1 MKTFLRHL
9 SPTRKSHPPRALT
22 GVVLAALFS
31 GLAAAQ
37 GLKPSPPIVAPASAP
52 SSAPAA
58 TPAVHPLVGT
68 WSWTL
73 PGKTCTETWQYRAD
87 GKRLGTS
94 GEEVT
99 QGDYQIPVK
108 PTTAGFYPLTETV
121 TGSNGKRDC
130 SGDLHADGD
139 ESVIRFIQ
147 FSPTQDQFIVC
158 KAASLEACFGPLKR
172 VP

>member
-1 MKTFLRHL
+1 MKTSLRYP
-9 SPTRKSHPPRALT
+9 SPLRKSRASCA
-22 GVVLAALFS
+22 LAFAVFAGLFNS
-31 GLAAAQ
+31 LAAAQ
-37 GLKPSPPIVAPASAP
+37 GLKPSPSIAAPA
-52 SSAPAA
+52 SAPAA
-58 TPAVHPLVGT
+58 TPATHPLVGT

-99 QGDYQIPVK
+99 QGDYQVPPT
-108 PTTAGFYPLTETV
+108 PTTTGFYPLTETV
-121 TGSNGKRDC
+121 TNSNGKRDC

-147 FSPTQDQFIVC
+147 FSPKQDQFIVC
-158 KAASLEACFGPLKR
+158 KEASLKACFGPLKR

>member
-1 MKTFLRHL
+1 MSL
-9 SPTRKSHPPRALT
+9 SRRLPQSLASLVLPTL
-22 GVVLAALFS
+22 LCC
-31 GLAAAQ
+31 GLAQAQ
-37 GLKPSPPIVAPASAP
+37 SARP
-52 SSAPAA
+52 APAA
-58 TPAVHPLVGT
+58 KPAGAAAAHPLVGT

-73 PGKTCTETWQYRAD
+73 PGKPCTETWQYRAD
-87 GKRLGTS
+87 GRRLGTS

-99 QGDYQIPVK
+99 QGDYQVPAK
-108 PTTAGFYPLTETV
+108 PTTTGFYPLTETV

-147 FSPTQDQFIVC
+147 FSPKQDQFIVC

-172 VP
+172 VPG

>member
-1 MKTFLRHL
+1 MKTFAR
-9 SPTRKSHPPRALT
+9 SPSPVHKGHASRALA

-31 GLAAAQ
+31 GPAAAQ
-37 GLKPSPPIVAPASAP
+37 ALKPSSAIAAPA
-52 SSAPAA
+52 SAPAA
-58 TPAVHPLVGT
+58 TPAVHPIVGT

-73 PGKTCTETWQYRAD
+73 PGKTCSETWQYRAD
-87 GKRLGTS
+87 GKRLSTS

-99 QGDYQIPVK
+99 QGDYQVPAK
-108 PTTAGFYPLTETV
+108 PTTTGFYPLTETV

-139 ESVIRFIQ
+139 ESVIRFLQ
-147 FSPTQDQFIVC
+147 FSPKQDQFIVC

-172 VP
+172 IPG

>member
-1 MKTFLRHL
+1 MKTFPRHP
-9 SPTRKSHPPRALT
+9 SPIHKSRASRALT
-22 GVVLAALFS
+22 GALLAALFS

-37 GLKPSPPIVAPASAP
+37 GLKPSPSIVAPGP
-52 SSAPAA
+52 SSAA
-58 TPAVHPLVGT
+58 TAAVHPLVGT

-73 PGKTCTETWQYRAD
+73 PGKQCTETWQYRAD
-87 GKRLGTS
+87 GRRLNTS

-99 QGDYQIPVK
+99 QGDYQVPPK
-108 PTTAGFYPLTETV
+108 PTTTGFYPLTETV

-130 SGDLHADGD
+130 SGDLHTDGD

-147 FSPTQDQFIVC
+147 FSPKQDQFIVC

-172 VP
+172 VD

>member
-1 MKTFLRHL
+1 MKSSTRH
-9 SPTRKSHPPRALT
+9 PFPAHENHPSRAFT
-22 GVVLAALFS
+22 GFVLAALLS

-37 GLKPSPPIVAPASAP
+37 TPQPATSASA
-52 SSAPAA
+52 AA
-58 TPAVHPLVGT
+58 TAPHPLVGT

-73 PGKTCTETWQYRAD
+73 PGKQCTETWQYRAD
-87 GKRLGTS
+87 GRRLGTS

-99 QGDYQIPVK
+99 QGNYQIPAK
-108 PTTAGFYPLTETV
+108 PMTTGFYPLAETV
-121 TGSNGKRDC
+121 TNSNGKRDC

-139 ESVIRFIQ
+139 ESMMRFIQ
-147 FSPTQDQFIVC
+147 FSPRQDQFIVC

>member
-1 MKTFLRHL
+1 MKSSTRYP
-9 SPTRKSHPPRALT
+9 SPVHASRPSCALA
-22 GVVLAALFS
+22 GFVLAALLS
-31 GLAAAQ
+31 GLATAQ
-37 GLKPSPPIVAPASAP
+37 TPQS
-52 SSAPAA
+52 A
-58 TPAVHPLVGT
+58 TPAPATTAAPHPLVGT

-99 QGDYQIPVK
+99 QGDYQIPAK
-108 PTTAGFYPLTETV
+108 PTTTGFYPLTETV
-121 TGSNGKRDC
+121 TNSNGKRDC

-147 FSPTQDQFIVC
+147 FSPKQDQFIVC

-172 VP
+172 IP

>member
-1 MKTFLRHL
+1 MKSSLRYP
-9 SPTRKSHPPRALT
+9 SPLHKSRPSCALA
-22 GVVLAALFS
+22 GVVFVALFS
-31 GLAAAQ
+31 SLAAAQ
-37 GLKPSPPIVAPASAP
+37 GLKPSPSIAAPVA
-52 SSAPAA
+52 APAA
-58 TPAVHPLVGT
+58 HPLVGT

-99 QGDYQIPVK
+99 QADYQVSAK
-108 PTTAGFYPLTETV
+108 PTTTGFYPLTETV
-121 TGSNGKRDC
+121 TNSNGKRDC

-147 FSPTQDQFIVC
+147 FSPKQDQFIVC

>member
-1 MKTFLRHL
+1 MKTFPRHP
-9 SPTRKSHPPRALT
+9 SPIPLT
-22 GVVLAALFS
+22 GVLLAALFS

-37 GLKPSPPIVAPASAP
+37 GLKPSPSIV
-52 SSAPAA
+52 APAA
-58 TPAVHPLVGT
+58 TPSVHPSVHPLVGT

-73 PGKTCTETWQYRAD
+73 PGKTCTETWQYRTD
-87 GKRLGTS
+87 GRRLNTS

-99 QGDYQIPVK
+99 QGDYQIAAK
-108 PTTAGFYPLTETV
+108 PTTTGFYPLTETV

-139 ESVIRFIQ
+139 ESVMRFIQ
-147 FSPTQDQFIVC
+147 FSPKQDQFIVC

-172 VP
+172 VPG

>member
-1 MKTFLRHL
+1 MKTFTSH
-9 SPTRKSHPPRALT
+9 PTTLYKSHSSRALT
-22 GVVLAALFS
+22 GLFLAALFS

-37 GLKPSPPIVAPASAP
+37 GLKPSPSIRPPASAP
-52 SSAPAA
+52 AA
-58 TPAVHPLVGT
+58 HTAAHPLVGT

-73 PGKTCTETWQYRAD
+73 PGKTCAETWQYRAD
-87 GKRLGTS
+87 GRRLGTS

-99 QGDYQIPVK
+99 QADYQVSAT
-108 PTTAGFYPLTETV
+108 PTSAGFYPLTETV
-121 TGSNGKRDC
+121 TNSNGKRDC

-147 FSPTQDQFIVC
+147 FSPKQDQFIVC

-172 VP
+172 VE